1 MMEPIAVGQ
10 CYAPRDPKAARYY
23 ERAHGGPL
31 RLRVQSVASQSP
43 WAVVVLST
51 CTGSV
56 PTGRRRT
63 MSALELREGFEIV
76 GEEPRTMQL
85 RPGRPELPIVED
97 E

>member
-1 MMEPIAVGQ
+1 MDPILVGQ
-10 CYAPRDPKAARYY
+10 CWQPRDSRSRRYY
-23 ERAHGGPL
+23 ERAHGGPM

-43 WAVVVLST
+43 WAVVVLLT
-51 CTGSV
+51 CTGPV
-56 PTGRRRT
+56 ATGRRRT
-63 MSALELREGFEIV
+63 MSATELREGFEIV

>member
-1 MMEPIAVGQ
+1 MGPAVAVGQ
-10 CYAPRDPKAARYY
+10 IYAPRDRRVARYH

-43 WAVVVLST
+43 LAVVRLMR

-56 PTGRRRT
+56 SLGRCCE
-63 MSALELREGFEIV
+63 MSATELRERFEMV